1 MIELQDILWGHGSEF
16 LDSHHL
22 SITQMK
28 AFRAI
33 LDCRTSA
40 LGGHVDECDNCGHQ
54 QISYNS
60 CRNRHCPKCQTLAKE
75 QWIDNQ
81 ERNLLNVGYFHVV
94 FTLPSELHAVSLRNQ
109 EAVYGLFFKAASE
122 TLLELGRDPK
132 YLGAKLGLTAILH
145 TWGQNLLYHPHI
157 HCVVTGG
164 GLTGDGKWRNS
175 RKKFFIP
182 AKALSR
188 KFRGKFLAYMRAA
201 KLDFGGSTG
210 RLADHAE
217 YDAFVAGLYSKDWVV
232 YCKPPFG
239 DASKTIQYLG
249 RYTHRVAISNSRI
262 LALEDG
268 KVTFRWRDYAD
279 NNKTKEMTVSAD
291 EFIRRFMLH
300 VLPLGFRKIRHYG
313 LLAPA
318 GKEKRLRLCK
328 RLTHTAVR
336 ARDKNR
342 TALEILSDKFGDTF
356 RKCPRCGKGTLIRG
370 SPVR

>member
-60 CRNRHCPKCQTLAKE
+60 CRNRHCPKCQALAKE

-81 ERNLLNVGYFHVV
+81 ERHLLNVGYFHVV
-94 FTLPSELHAVSLRNQ
+94 FTLPSELHAVALQNQ
-109 EAVYGLFFKAASE
+109 EIVYSLFFKAVSE
-122 TLLELGRDPK
+122 TLLGLGRDQK
-132 YLGAKLGLTAILH
+132 YLGATLGITAIIH

-157 HCVVTGG
+157 HCVVPGG
-164 GLTGDGKWRNS
+164 GLTGDSKWRGT

-182 AKALSR
+182 VKVLSR
-188 KFRGKFLAYMRAA
+188 KFRGKLLAFMRAA
-201 KLDFGGSTG
+201 KLRFGGSTES
-210 RLADHAE
+210 LADPAE
-217 YDAFVAGLYSKDWVV
+217 YGAFFASLYSKDWVV

-239 DASKTIQYLG
+239 NAGKTIQYLG
-249 RYTHRVAISNSRI
+249 RYTHRVAISNNRI
-262 LALEDG
+262 LSLEDG
-268 KVTFRWRDYAD
+268 KVTFKWRDYAD
-279 NNKTKEMTVSAD
+279 SNKIKEMTIAAV

-300 VLPLGFRKIRHYG
+300 VLPSGFRKIRHYG

-318 GKEKRLRLCK
+318 GKERRLRLCK
-328 RLTHTAVR
+328 RLTFTIACVR
-336 ARDKNR
+336 EKKR
-342 TALEILSDKFGDTF
+342 TMLEILTDKLGDAF
-356 RKCPRCGKGTLIRG
+356 RKCPSCGTGTLIRA
-370 SPVR
+370 SPV